1 MDIDLIRQA
10 ILANRLRVTDH
21 ADEELAADRLTL
33 DDVLNSIV
41 NGEVIEDYPTDRPL
55 PSCLIYGQSGDGT
68 AIHSV
73 LGYNSETGRGVLITV
88 YRPDP
93 ERWVD
98 WRLRKP
104 TS

>member
-10 ILANRLRVTDH
+10 IIANRLRVTDH

-55 PSCLIYGQSGDGT
+55 PSCLIYGQSRDGT

-73 LGYNSETGRGVLITV
+73 
-88 YRPDP
+88 
-93 ERWVD
+93 
-98 WRLRKP
+98 
-104 TS
+104 